1 MSKMSQLHLT
11 LDEQAVELGF
21 ESLDEAL
28 MEGYDVDYEKGKLVR
43 RGLGYSETV
52 EYLAKEQEKA
62 HKAWLEEKRKI
73 LNELNSMLNAINGQA
88 YNNFSNYELLTFIKN
103 NKQIIAKAIEFIEK
117 GEV

>member
-21 ESLDEAL
+21 EGLGEAL
-28 MEGYDVDYEKGKLVR
+28 MKGYDVDYEKGKLVK

-62 HKAWLEEKRKI
+62 HEAWLKEKEEVIAGLRDCYLHLHGFPPEVYDKI
-73 LNELNSMLNAINGQA
+73 LNAI
-88 YNNFSNYELLTFIKN
+88 K
-103 NKQIIAKAIEFIEK
+103 FIEGVK
-117 GEV
+117 SE